1 MLKVVRDSIKKH
13 RIEYE
18 IQESGTILEQL
29 GYSVSTDRLIE
40 IAKKVIDSDLSVAGN
55 FLATI
60 FLNSNYFSCFNIL
73 EFTKLLQ

>member
-55 FLATI
+55 SLATI